1 MPNRTISKLAKEVG
15 VNVETIRF
23 YERKSLIEQP
33 TKPETGYRHY
43 SDEIVNRVRF
53 IKRTQEIGFSLKEI
67 ENLLKLND
75 SPCSQVQDLAE
86 AKLESVA
93 DKISD
98 LKKLQKALTELVGLC
113 HSNADKNTCPVID
126 SLQPN
131 SK

>member
-1 MPNRTISKLAKEVG
+1 MPNRTISKLK
-15 VNVETIRF
+15 IQCR
-23 YERKSLIEQP
+23 YPLRKSLIEQP

-53 IKRTQEIGFSLKEI
+53 IKRTQELGFSLKEI

-98 LKKLQKALTELVGLC
+98 LKKLQKALSWLVYVIP
-113 HSNADKNTCPVID
+113 DKNTCPVID

>member
-53 IKRTQEIGFSLKEI
+53 IKRTQE
-67 ENLLKLND
+67 
-75 SPCSQVQDLAE
+75 
-86 AKLESVA
+86 
-93 DKISD
+93 
-98 LKKLQKALTELVGLC
+98 
-113 HSNADKNTCPVID
+113 
-126 SLQPN
+126 
-131 SK
+131 

>member
-33 TKPETGYRHY
+33 VKPETGYRHY

-53 IKRTQEIGFSLKEI
+53 IKRTQELGFSLKEI

-75 SPCSQVQDLAE
+75 APCSQVQDLAE

-93 DKISD
+93 DKIRD
-98 LKKLQKALTELVGLC
+98 LKKLQKALNELVGLC
-113 HSNADKNTCPVID
+113 HSNSDKNTCPVID

>member
-53 IKRTQEIGFSLKEI
+53 IKRTQELGFSLKEI

-113 HSNADKNTCPVID
+113 HSPF
-126 SLQPN
+126 
-131 SK
+131 